1 MIEIDFGLILQKIDT
16 ESRKRVTLS
25 DVSRHTGI
33 SIVTL
38 SRIKT
43 GRVKRV
49 RRSTVERILAAYPFL
64 SLEEFQSS

>member
-1 MIEIDFGLILQKIDT
+1 MIEIDFGLVLQKIDT

-25 DVSRHTGI
+25 DVSLRTGI

>member
-1 MIEIDFGLILQKIDT
+1 MIEIDFGLVLQKIDT

-25 DVSRHTGI
+25 DVSRRTGI